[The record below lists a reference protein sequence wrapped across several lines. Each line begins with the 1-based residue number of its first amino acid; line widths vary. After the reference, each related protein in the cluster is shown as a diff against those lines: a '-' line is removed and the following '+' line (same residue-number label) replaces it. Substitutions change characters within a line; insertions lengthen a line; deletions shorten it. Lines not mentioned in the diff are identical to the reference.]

1 MSVTDIDSAVIE
13 EYLDAALLH
22 ANAQN
27 DWAEGYWIG
36 RAVQHAHQ
44 NAVDWKWVVTQMIER
59 GLDAAVVAIP
69 KAGDPD
75 PSAN

>member
-1 MSVTDIDSAVIE
+1 MNTDIDSAVIE
-13 EYLDAALLH
+13 EYLDTALLH

-44 NAVDWKWVVTQMIER
+44 NAVDHDWLVEQFKDR
-59 GLDAAVVAIP
+59 GLDDAVVADP
-69 KAGDPD
+69 KPGDAD
-75 PSAN
+75 PRGN